1 MKLIDFLYLSLSIIV
16 YAYINSHFI
25 ETINLE
31 NDSNISQLL
40 SSFYPSFKIQCRL
53 SPVINA
59 IFNFVVE
66 HCTNK
71 ITTKIFNYKYM
82 GHWSSAD
89 LKRPLSFGNVMRAHH
104 NPEASFNN
112 FFSAIRGL
120 FGFSFYS
127 LLALIGPLKIFLQSN
142 PTNFGSKL
150 FEPNT
155 IKGGFL
161 SNYICIIIIGGK
173 CMITWENKANAS
185 HLTEQ
190 KKRKVQKLY

>member
-127 LLALIGPLKIFLQSN
+127 LLALIDPLKSSCNQTQLTLDQSCLN
-142 PTNFGSKL
+142 RIQSKV
-150 FEPNT
+150 
-155 IKGGFL
+155 
-161 SNYICIIIIGGK
+161 
-173 CMITWENKANAS
+173 AS
-185 HLTEQ
+185 CQTTFA
-190 KKRKVQKLY
+190 

>member
-82 GHWSSAD
+82 GRWSSAD
-89 LKRPLSFGNVMRAHH
+89 LKWPLSFGNVMRAHH
-104 NPEASFNN
+104 NPEASFNG
-112 FFSAIRGL
+112 FFFRNSR
-120 FGFSFYS
+120 S
-127 LLALIGPLKIFLQSN
+127 LWIFLLQFTCPNWPTKIFLQSN
-142 PTNFGSKL
+142 PTNSDQSCLNRIQSK
-150 FEPNT
+150 
-155 IKGGFL
+155 G
-161 SNYICIIIIGGK
+161 
-173 CMITWENKANAS
+173 AS
-185 HLTEQ
+185 CQTTFA
-190 KKRKVQKLY
+190 